1 VPDAGNPP
9 ADVAILIDAG
19 VPDIAGPAAPIPE
32 ASVPDLGVADI
43 ASPDSAL
50 PDLSVPDVAVPSV
63 PDAARPDAAVP
74 DIAIPDAGVPD
85 VAVPDVVVRDAPP
98 IIAPDGATSGPLPR
112 FVDRD
117 AGAAKPFLASLAH
130 LYGQTVAGVPLHAID
145 DVDVVNPG
153 TSGAD
158 VVVTAQLQNYSDP
171 ASVGLHINANST
183 AGTGPIDLS
192 FNFDALYGV
201 SAPLTANAVLQL
213 TPAGSTALL
222 DAHTHNIQ
230 ILPKNTIYWTMP
242 DGAGNPVNTTPF
254 IGVFVTPHDKAKAID
269 LLLKDAASHSRCN
282 AMLGYQQ
289 PACMSTTV
297 SWSPST
303 GTTPPGYCSTWNL
316 QTTAGTVYDLL
327 VQTTCTSLC
336 TSSNGT
342 FYVFTQAEWQG
353 AQASPLLTG
362 GSLGSWTGVFMAPA
376 DGTYVL
382 AACNP
387 SSNFADRNFTVT
399 AAGDPSL
406 TGVIDQMGAI
416 FLALKARGMQ
426 YVDVRQDFFVGA
438 QNVKFPVESLA
449 TASANCID
457 GTLVF
462 ASALESMNMR
472 PGIVVMTDHAFV
484 AVLAGT
490 TADPCTVGNWIPIE
504 TTMVS
509 SATPVAAVKE
519 DLTSQMP
526 QVTQVFANG
535 CAASASQSANTI
547 YDVQTL
553 RALGIL
559 PAPM

>member
-1 VPDAGNPP
+1 MVPDAGNPP

-50 PDLSVPDVAVPSV
+50 PGVSVPDVAV

-158 VVVTAQLQNYSDP
+158 VVVTAQLQNYSAL

-192 FNFDALYGV
+192 LKFDALYGV
-201 SAPLTANAVLQL
+201 SAPVTANAILQL
-213 TPAGSTALL
+213 APAGSTALL
-222 DAHTHNIQ
+222 DAHIRNIQ

-242 DGAGNPVNTTPF
+242 DGAGNQVNTTFF
-254 IGVFVTPHDKAKAID
+254 IGVFVTPHDKGKAID
-269 LLLKDAASHSRCN
+269 QLLKDAASYSRCN
-282 AMLGYQQ
+282 AMLGYDQ
-289 PACMSTTV
+289 PPCMSTTV

-303 GTTPPGYCSTWNL
+303 ATTQPGYCASWNI
-316 QTTAGTVYDLL
+316 QAKAGTVYVLS
-327 VQTTCTSLC
+327 VQASCATLC
-336 TSSNGT
+336 TSSNAT
-342 FYVFTQAEWQG
+342 FRVFTQADWQG
-353 AQASPLLTG
+353 AQASPLGTVAN
-362 GSLGSWTGVFMAPA
+362 LGSWTGGFMAPA

-387 SSNFADRNFTVT
+387 SSNYADRNFTVT
-399 AAGDPSL
+399 AAGDPTL
-406 TGVIDQMGAI
+406 TGVVDQMGAI

-426 YVDVRQDFFVGA
+426 YVNVLQDFFAGA

-462 ASALESMNMR
+462 ASALESMGMR
-472 PGIVVMTDHAFV
+472 PGIVVMPKHAFV
-484 AVLAGT
+484 AVLA
-490 TADPCTVGNWIPIE
+490 ASDPCTVGNWIPIE

-526 QVTQVFANG
+526 QVTQVFANR